1 MLNNKE
7 SRNNMKPQ
15 TKKVLKVLL
24 RKAKGLDRVRKIE
37 EMERGL
43 FALNLIVMRQKRDQG
58 LSFCSYETI
67 DFIDDLLKRAK
78 QSRLNPRVVF
88 KQLEFNY

>member
-7 SRNNMKPQ
+7 SRNMKPQ

-24 RKAKGLDRVRKIE
+24 RKAKGLNRLDKIE
-37 EMERGL
+37 KMDDGL
-43 FALNLIVMRQKRDQG
+43 NALNLIVMRQKRDQG

-67 DFIDDLLKRAK
+67 DFIDGLLKRAK
-78 QSRLNPRVVF
+78 QSRLNPRIVF

>member
-7 SRNNMKPQ
+7 SRNMKPQ

-24 RKAKGLDRVRKIE
+24 RKAKGLNRLDKIE
-37 EMERGL
+37 KMDDGL
-43 FALNLIVMRQKRDQG
+43 NALNLIVMRQKRDQG

-78 QSRLNPRVVF
+78 QSRLKPRTVF

>member
-1 MLNNKE
+1 
-7 SRNNMKPQ
+7 
-15 TKKVLKVLL
+15 
-24 RKAKGLDRVRKIE
+24 
-37 EMERGL
+37 
-43 FALNLIVMRQKRDQG
+43 MRQKRDQG

-78 QSRLNPRVVF
+78 QSRLNPRIVF

>member
-7 SRNNMKPQ
+7 SRNMKPQ

-24 RKAKGLDRVRKIE
+24 RKAKGLNRLDKIE
-37 EMERGL
+37 KMDDGL
-43 FALNLIVMRQKRDQG
+43 NALNLIVMRQKRDQG

-78 QSRLNPRVVF
+78 QSRLNPRTVF

>member
-7 SRNNMKPQ
+7 SRNMKPQ

-24 RKAKGLDRVRKIE
+24 RKAKGLNRLDKIE
-37 EMERGL
+37 KMDDGL
-43 FALNLIVMRQKRDQG
+43 NALNLIVMRQKRDQG

-78 QSRLNPRVVF
+78 QSRLNPRIVF

>member
-7 SRNNMKPQ
+7 SRNMKPQ

-24 RKAKGLDRVRKIE
+24 RKAKGLNRLDKIE
-37 EMERGL
+37 EMDRGL

-78 QSRLNPRVVF
+78 QSRLKPRTVF

>member
-7 SRNNMKPQ
+7 RRNNMKPQ

-24 RKAKGLDRVRKIE
+24 RKAKGLSRIDKIE
-37 EMERGL
+37 EMDRGL
-43 FALNLIVMRQKRDQG
+43 FSLNLIVMRQKRDLQMG
-58 LSFCSYETI
+58 FCSYETI

-78 QSRLNPRVVF
+78 QSRLNPRTVF